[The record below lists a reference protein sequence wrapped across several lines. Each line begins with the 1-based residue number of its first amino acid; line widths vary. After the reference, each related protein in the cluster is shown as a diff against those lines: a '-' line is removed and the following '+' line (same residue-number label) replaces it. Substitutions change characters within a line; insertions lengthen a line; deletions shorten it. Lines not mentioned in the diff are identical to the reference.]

1 MASKKLIMPLPLVS
15 VVMPSLNQ
23 APFLEVAVR
32 SVLAQSYD
40 NVELVVA
47 DGQSTD
53 GTNPDT
59 PLKRASASSA
69 WRLRSANIEDNKA
82 GPAGGKA

>member
-1 MASKKLIMPLPLVS
+1 MPVKKLQMPLPLVS

-23 APFLEVAVR
+23 APFLELAVR
-32 SVLAQSYD
+32 SVLAQSYE

-53 GTNPDT
+53 GTVE
-59 PLKRASASSA
+59 LLVQLQQEFGG
-69 WRLRSANIEDNKA
+69 RLRWVSQPACSREDA
-82 GPAGGKA
+82 